1 MTKTAEDYLNELPY
15 RITRTIERKCPHCR
29 NGIFKTQ
36 IQYELIFD
44 LFPFEH
50 KPNEVKFR
58 YQLYYGASSVNLYV
72 PVENQIIGSRAG
84 IGHKTIKEAVKALK
98 EHLKTEEVSK

>member
-15 RITRTIERKCPHCR
+15 RITRTIERKCPQCG

-36 IQYELIFD
+36 IQYELILD
-44 LFPFEH
+44 MFPFEH

-58 YQLYYGASSVNLYV
+58 YLLYYRAVNTNLYV
-72 PVENQIIGSRAG
+72 PQENEIVGERTG
-84 IGHKTIKEAVKALK
+84 IGHKTIKEAVDDI
-98 EHLKTEEVSK
+98 KTYLRSEEIK